1 MSDIDDVDLSE
12 RTIRRAVLRDVDAR
26 EVDLSGA
33 RVQDVLA
40 RGLTVRSADLS
51 GSTLRDVLLADVR
64 LRGSAL
70 HHVEISGEI
79 DGLTVNGIDVGPL
92 VEAEL
97 DRRFPD
103 HAAMRPTDPDGF
115 RHAWDVLEDLWAGTV
130 ERARRLDPA
139 LLHESVDGEWSFVQ
153 TLRHLAFATE
163 SWLARAILGDPSPWH
178 PLSLPWDEAP
188 DLEGVPRDRDARP
201 DLDTAL
207 ALRHDRMAM
216 MRRYL
221 DDLTAERLAAD
232 TVPVEGPGWP
242 EPVAFPVRECL
253 LTILNEEWWHRRY
266 AERDL
271 DELEAST
278 RASAP

>member
-1 MSDIDDVDLSE
+1 MSDIDGVDLSG
-12 RTIRRAVLRDVDAR
+12 RTVRRAALRDVDAR

-33 RVQDVLA
+33 RAQDVLA
-40 RGLTVRSADLS
+40 SGLTVRSADLS
-51 GSTLRDVLLADVR
+51 GSILRDVLLVDVR

-70 HHVEISGEI
+70 QRVEISGEI

-103 HAAMRPTDPDGF
+103 HAAMRPTDAAGF
-115 RHAWDVLEDLWAGTV
+115 RHAWDVLEELWAGTV
-130 ERARRLDPA
+130 ARARRLEPH

-163 SWLARAILGDPSPWH
+163 SWLARAILGDPRPWH

-188 DLEGVPRDRDARP
+188 DTPGVPRDRQARP
-201 DLDTAL
+201 DLDTVL
-207 ALRHDRMAM
+207 ALRHDRQAM
-216 MRRYL
+216 VRRYL
-221 DDLTAERLAAD
+221 DELTDEGLAAA

-242 EPVAFPVRECL
+242 EPVSFPVRECL
-253 LTILNEEWWHRRY
+253 LTILNEEWWHRRF

-271 DELEAST
+271 DALES
-278 RASAP
+278 RA